1 MSEPEKTFWEEV
13 GEELG
18 KGVQLNLKADFG
30 EVKKEAEKLGLEVKK
45 SVWDTMTEAERLAAQ
60 AAIKAE
66 DAWEKFDVN
75 DRLYGGTGGAKL
87 GALFGL
93 VGGPKGAAVGG
104 TLGFITGIIIGDKA
118 IQRLRKWRDGH
129 KSSNDN
135 DSKPTPPKA

>member
-1 MSEPEKTFWEEV
+1 MSEPEKTFWEEL

-18 KGVQLNLKADFG
+18 KGVAEARADFD
-30 EVKKEAEKLGLEVKK
+30 EDRKEAKKLGLEVQK

-75 DRLYGGTGGAKL
+75 DRLYGSAGGAKL

-93 VGGPKGAAVGG
+93 KAGPKGAAVGAAIG
-104 TLGFITGIIIGDKA
+104 TVVGFIWGDDA
-118 IQRLRKWRDGH
+118 VQRFRKWRDGH
-129 KSSNDN
+129 KASND
-135 DSKPTPPKA
+135 DQPKPPK